1 MTDRELILAAVAKS
15 GLSHTAFAREVVLR
29 DGRQVRRWL
38 AGHPIPTAAREW
50 LVKYVSDQT

>member
-38 AGHPIPTAAREW
+38 AGHPIPKAAREW
-50 LVKYVSDQT
+50 LFKYISEP